1 MSSVPQSFEEARAQ
15 AAEYLGILASEKWIA
30 SSGAVFEIP
39 NPSML
44 DDDQQTRIDKL
55 NLDAESWKRHPDKL
69 NDDGSLHT
77 RGALMVPH
85 RTEDGQLVEHYDIQ
99 QAKAI
104 LGDRYQA
111 FKDAG
116 GRASDITLI
125 WWKMNRKLAER
136 QAADSKSAGSDSP
149 VEAPSDAD

>member
-1 MSSVPQSFEEARAQ
+1 MSVPQSFEEARAQ

-30 SSGAVFEIP
+30 SSGAAFEIP

-44 DDDQQTRIDKL
+44 DDDQQTRIDQL
-55 NLDAESWKRHPDKL
+55 NLDTESWDRHPDKL

-85 RTEDGQLVEHYDIQ
+85 RKNGQLVEHYDIQ

-125 WWKMNRKLAER
+125 WWKMNRRLAER
-136 QAADSKSAGSDSP
+136 QAADSKSAGSDSTM
-149 VEAPSDAD
+149 AAASDAD

>member
-1 MSSVPQSFEEARAQ
+1 MSVPQSFEEARAQ

-30 SSGAVFEIP
+30 SSGAAFEIP

-44 DDDQQTRIDKL
+44 DDDQQTRIDQL
-55 NLDAESWKRHPDKL
+55 NLDTESWDRHPDKL
-69 NDDGSLHT
+69 NEDGSVHT

-85 RTEDGQLVEHYDIQ
+85 RKNGALVENYDVQ

-104 LGDRYQA
+104 LGGRYQA
-111 FKDAG
+111 FRDAG

-125 WWKMNRKLAER
+125 WWKMNRMLAER
-136 QAADSKSAGSDSP
+136 QVVDSKSVGSDRSLAAVP
-149 VEAPSDAD
+149 DTD